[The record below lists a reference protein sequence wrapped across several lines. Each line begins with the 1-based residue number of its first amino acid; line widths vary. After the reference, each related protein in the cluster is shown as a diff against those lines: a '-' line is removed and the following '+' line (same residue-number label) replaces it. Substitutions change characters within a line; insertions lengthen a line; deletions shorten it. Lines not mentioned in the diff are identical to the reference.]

1 MRAKAERQGQKTTL
15 ADNGPADQ
23 IPFKIHPRVF
33 ASLGADLVTNDIV
46 AVIELVKNAYD
57 ASATRVDVIFGND
70 ETGPCLDILD
80 NGLGMDRKI
89 IENAWCVVATPYR
102 IENPETKHGAAVRRV
117 SGAKGLG
124 RLSAARLGT
133 GLDVLTKTSTG
144 PCWHL
149 TLDWSHLADEES
161 LDTCSVQCSRY
172 TGAMPFEG
180 RGTRI
185 RILDLK
191 GDWDEERI
199 GELQENLARLLSP
212 FSKVADFRIYL
223 TTPGENVIAAEIVA
237 PDFLRKPPYA
247 IRGHVTASGEI
258 KARYEFVPITL
269 GRPWGIRGK
278 MNAIPG

>member
-1 MRAKAERQGQKTTL
+1 MGAKAERREGRRT
-15 ADNGPADQ
+15 DSEGVSIDQ

-46 AVIELVKNAYD
+46 AVIELVKNSYD
-57 ASATRVDVIFGND
+57 ASATRVDVIFGKD
-70 ETGPCLDILD
+70 DTGPCLDILD

-102 IENPETKHGAAVRRV
+102 LENPETKRGTATRRV

-133 GLDVLTKTSTG
+133 QLDVLTRTPGG

-149 TLDWSHLADEES
+149 TLDWSHLADEDS
-161 LDTCSVQCSRY
+161 LDKCSVQCSRF
-172 TGAMPFEG
+172 TGPTPFED

-191 GDWDEERI
+191 GDWDE
-199 GELQENLARLLSP
+199 
-212 FSKVADFRIYL
+212 
-223 TTPGENVIAAEIVA
+223 
-237 PDFLRKPPYA
+237 
-247 IRGHVTASGEI
+247 
-258 KARYEFVPITL
+258 
-269 GRPWGIRGK
+269 
-278 MNAIPG
+278 